1 MNILDRTIAVFS
13 PVAAVK
19 RAQAKHLLRAYEA
32 ARPGTLRKQSRD
44 KRTPSAIARSATDAL
59 RTQARSLDE
68 NHDIAKGVLN
78 TLVCNIVGKGIQ
90 IEPLVKN
97 LKGELHNEVNQQL
110 SELWH
115 DWCFSPE
122 VADEMSWSEV
132 ERMACRTWLR
142 DGELF
147 VKHLAGQRDDLNHVS
162 KVPYSIELIEPD
174 YVPIGMQRPNANAMD
189 GIERDSWGRAK
200 TYWVAKRNNTDMQP
214 GVDFVAVSAADML
227 HLKNTDRLRQNRGIS
242 IFASVLTRLEDIKD
256 YEESERIAAKIS
268 ASMAAVIK
276 KGTPDFY
283 TPETSGEPRKLRMQP
298 GMIFDDLLPG
308 ESIEMMD
315 SNRPNPNLETFR
327 QGQLK
332 AIAAGTSTGY
342 SSISRSY
349 DGSYSAQ
356 RQEMVETSVLYGALR
371 DYFIERFSRPIWRR
385 FIKTARAAGLINA
398 DGIDWETIE
407 NADFRG
413 PGLPWIDPAK
423 EIKAAKDA
431 VQAGFKSKT
440 QIIRENGGNPQ
451 DVRNQFATE
460 RDQDNQ
466 LNLIFSSDYAHEISK
481 PDSTA
486 AKATS

>member
-1 MNILDRTIAVFS
+1 MNVLESAIALLS
-13 PVAAVK
+13 PASAVK

-32 ARPGTLRKQSRD
+32 AKPGTLRKQSRD
-44 KRTPSAIARSATDAL
+44 KRTPSAVARAATAEL
-59 RTQARSLDE
+59 RTQARNLDE

-90 IEPLVKN
+90 IEPLVKTN
-97 LKGELHNEVNQQL
+97 KGELHDKVNQQL
-110 SELWH
+110 SELWR

-122 VADEMSWSEV
+122 VTDEMSWSEV

-147 VKHLAGQRDDLNHVS
+147 VKQLVGQRSDLNHIS
-162 KVPYSIELIEPD
+162 KVPYSIELIEAD
-174 YVPIGMQRPNANAMD
+174 YVPVGMHRPNTNAMD
-189 GIERDSWGRAK
+189 GIERDDWGRAK
-200 TYWVAKRNNTDMQP
+200 LFWIAKRNNTDMLP
-214 GVDFVAVSAADML
+214 GVDFVSVAASDML
-227 HLKNTDRLRQNRGIS
+227 HIKNTDRIRQNRGVS

-276 KGTPDFY
+276 KGAPDFY
-283 TPETSGEPRKLRMQP
+283 TPETSGDPRKLRMQP

-385 FIKTARAAGLINA
+385 FVQTALVANLISGSDIDKT
-398 DGIDWETIE
+398 TIE

-423 EIKAAKDA
+423 EIKAATEA
-431 VQAGFKSKT
+431 VQAGFKSRT

-451 DVRNQFATE
+451 DVRKLLVTE
-460 RDQDNQ
+460 RQQDNTDQ
-466 LNLIFSSDYAHEISK
+466 LILSSDYANESK
-481 PDSTA
+481 KPSSGTGQ
-486 AKATS
+486 TTG